1 MSENYYALAISII
14 KGLPPEQSFELL
26 STGRIKQKCNL
37 EDTEDLIKLKDQG
50 MTYAELGEVF
60 GISASAAYRRINR
73 AKRRLQ

>member
-26 STGRIKQKCNL
+26 STGKVKQKCNP
-37 EDTEDLIKLKDQG
+37 EDIQDLVRLKDMG
-50 MTYAELGEVF
+50 MTYEELAEAY
-60 GISASAAYRRINR
+60 GISIDTVYTRIKR